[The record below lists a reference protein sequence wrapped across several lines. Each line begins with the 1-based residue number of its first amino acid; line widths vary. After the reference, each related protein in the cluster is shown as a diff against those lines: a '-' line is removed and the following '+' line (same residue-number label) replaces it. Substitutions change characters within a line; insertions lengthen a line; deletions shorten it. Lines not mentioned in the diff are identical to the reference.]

1 MATAYRP
8 RRSMLYMPGSKPR
21 ALEKAHG
28 LAADALILDL
38 EDAVPPAE
46 KDAARDIVAEALT
59 TGGYGARELIVR
71 INGLDTDWGAADLA
85 MVAKSNA
92 DAILIPKVESK
103 AMTQEVVA
111 MLEAERASADI
122 AIWAMMETPLGIL
135 NALEIAQSH
144 PKMAGMVMGTNDLV
158 KELQATHAPGRAPVS
173 TSLSLC
179 LLAARATGLACIDGV
194 YNAFKDDEGL
204 RAECTDGCAR
214 GFDGKTLIH
223 PAQLAI
229 ANESFGPTEGALAE
243 AREQLA
249 AFEAVEAAG
258 QGVAVVNGRIVENLH
273 VETAKRLIAESEA
286 IERLAADTS

>member
-1 MATAYRP
+1 MAAYRP

-21 ALEKAHG
+21 ALDKARG

-46 KDAARDIVAEALT
+46 KDAARSVVAEELAK
-59 TGGYGARELIVR
+59 GGYGARELIVR
-71 INGLDTDWGAADLA
+71 INGLDTDWGADDLA
-85 MVAKSNA
+85 MTATSGA
-92 DAILIPKVESK
+92 HAILIPKVESA
-103 AMTQEVVA
+103 AMIHDVA
-111 MLEAERASADI
+111 DRLAAAGAPEDM

-135 NALEIAQSH
+135 NALSIAQSNTR
-144 PKMAGMVMGTNDLV
+144 MAGMVMGTNDLV
-158 KELQATHAPGRAPVS
+158 KELQATHAPGRAPVA

-179 LLAARATGLACIDGV
+179 LLAARAKGLACIDGV
-194 YNAFKDDEGL
+194 YNAFKDDDGL
-204 RAECTDGCAR
+204 RVECADGRAM

-229 ANESFGPTEGALAE
+229 ANESFGPTAEALAE

-286 IERLAADTS
+286 IERLAADAT

>member
-1 MATAYRP
+1 MSAYRP

-21 ALEKAHG
+21 ALDKARG

-46 KDAARDIVAEALT
+46 KDAARIVVDEELAK
-59 TGGYGARELIVR
+59 GGYGARELIVR
-71 INGLDTDWGAADLA
+71 INGLDTDWGADDLA
-85 MVAKSNA
+85 MTAISGA
-92 DAILIPKVESK
+92 HAILIPKVESA
-103 AMTQEVVA
+103 AMIQDIADRLVA
-111 MLEAERASADI
+111 AGAPDDM

-135 NALEIAQSH
+135 NALAIAQSH
-144 PKMAGMVMGTNDLV
+144 PRMAGMVMGTNDLV
-158 KELQATHAPGRAPVS
+158 KELQATHAPGRAPVA

-179 LLAARATGLACIDGV
+179 LLAARTTGLACIDGV
-194 YNAFKDDEGL
+194 YNAFKDDDGL
-204 RAECTDGCAR
+204 RVECADGRAM

-229 ANESFGPTEGALAE
+229 ANASFGPTTEALAE

-258 QGVAVVNGRIVENLH
+258 QGVAVVSGRIVENLH

-286 IERLAADTS
+286 IEKLAADAT